1 MAVDEDEVRSA
12 AAELLDAGAHEP
24 LDAMRHSASHVMAA
38 AVLELFPEAK
48 LGIGPAIRDG
58 FYYDFDLP
66 RPLTP
71 ADLEA
76 IEERMRAQVAADH
89 PFERY
94 EQDRPTALA
103 ELEAAGQPYKVEI
116 VRDLSAEDGQV
127 ISFYRHGAFTDLCRG
142 PHVASTRKLG
152 PFKLLNTAGAYWR
165 GDETR
170 PMLQRI
176 YGTVWDTQA
185 DLDQHLWRLDEAR
198 KRDHRKLG
206 RDLDLFSFHP
216 ESPAAPFWHPKGM
229 ALWRALEEWS
239 WEVRR
244 SGGFDEVRTPAVVR
258 KELWETS
265 GHWELYQDNMFV
277 LDDSDH
283 PSGLKPM
290 NCPESMLIYKT
301 QLRSYRDLPMRL
313 ADYSWLFRRERT
325 GALAGMFRVRQLTQ
339 DDSHVLCRD
348 DQVIDEVNLALTLVR
363 RQYAPF
369 GFEPRFKLATRPP
382 KKLGTDEFWDAAE
395 GKLAEALKSG
405 EVPYEIDAGGGAF
418 YAPKIDV
425 FLDDALGREW
435 QMATIQLDYQLPQR
449 FDLEYRTA
457 DGGFER
463 PAVLHY
469 AIYGSFE
476 RWIGVITEH
485 FAGAFPAW
493 LAPVQAVVIPIADRH
508 VAYAEEVRIALEA
521 AGIRAGV
528 DDRAERM
535 QAKVRDAQ
543 QQQVPVMLVV
553 GDRDAEAR
561 AVSPR
566 LRTGEERQGV
576 PLAEFVADLSS
587 RIAARELWP
596 IAAP

>member
-1 MAVDEDEVRSA
+1 VALDGDEVRSA
-12 AAELLDAGAHEP
+12 AAELLDAGAHDP

-71 ADLEA
+71 TDLEA
-76 IEERMRAQVAADH
+76 IEERMRAQAAADH
-89 PFERY
+89 AFERY

-116 VRDLSAEDGQV
+116 VRDLSAEDGTV
-127 ISFYRHGAFTDLCRG
+127 ISFYRHGSFTDLCRG
-142 PHVASTRKLG
+142 PHVASTGQLG

-176 YGTVWDTQA
+176 YGTVWENQA
-185 DLDQHLWRLDEAR
+185 DLDQHLWRLEEAR

-229 ALWRALEEWS
+229 ALWRALEAWS
-239 WEVRR
+239 WQVRR
-244 SGGFDEVRTPAVVR
+244 EGGFDEVRTPAVVR

-405 EVPYEIDAGGGAF
+405 DVPYGIDAGGGAF

-508 VAYAEEVRIALEA
+508 VAYAEEVRTVLDA
-521 AGIRAGV
+521 AGIRARV

-553 GDRDAEAR
+553 GDRDVEAR

-576 PLAEFVADLSS
+576 PLDEFVADLSS

-596 IAAP
+596 MAAS

>member
-1 MAVDEDEVRSA
+1 MALDGDEVRSA

-38 AVLELFPEAK
+38 AVVELFPDAR

-71 ADLEA
+71 ADLQA
-76 IEERMRAQVAADH
+76 IDERMAAQVKADL

-94 EQDRPTALA
+94 EQDRATALA
-103 ELEAAGQPYKVEI
+103 ELEAASQPYKVEI

-127 ISFYRHGAFTDLCRG
+127 ISFYRHGTFTDLCRG
-142 PHVASTRKLG
+142 PHVASTGKIG

-176 YGTVWDTQA
+176 YGTVWETQA
-185 DLDQHLWRLDEAR
+185 DLDQHLWRLEEAR

-244 SGGFDEVRTPAVVR
+244 DGGFDEVRTPAVVR

-283 PSGLKPM
+283 QSGLKPM

-363 RQYAPF
+363 RQYTPF

-395 GKLAEALKSG
+395 GKLAEALKAG
-405 EVPYEIDAGGGAF
+405 GVPYEIDEGGGAF

-457 DGGFER
+457 EGGFER
-463 PAVLHY
+463 PAVIHY

-493 LAPVQAVVIPIADRH
+493 LAPVQVVVIPIADRH
-508 VAYAEEVRIALEA
+508 VDYAEEVRAALNA
-521 AGIRAGV
+521 ARIRAEV

-543 QQQVPVMLVV
+543 NQQVPVMLVV
-553 GDRDAEAR
+553 GDRDQEAH

-576 PLAEFVADLSS
+576 PLDEFVAELAG
-587 RIAARELWP
+587 RVQRRELWP
-596 IAAP
+596 MATS